1 MRRVF
6 DTTFDYKTDD
16 PRGARPDADRDS
28 KTLREDHELLWSK
41 KLPLS
46 EAIFAPKVTPGKNE
60 YLIFTDATGDRFCY
74 GSDAITSSYT
84 DWVKAKR
91 PRSRALVEAIAGLN
105 PEQRARYLDPPYTI
119 GSAMIWPV
127 RRKDYHTVNRVRGRN
142 ILIADRMD
150 LTLECIQLHYAGKAG
165 HPLEKATTAYK
176 DFFDLFGTFK
186 AFVEFFHFQ
195 DLIKP
200 GSDYQEIEYFLKP
213 NNFERAA
220 TPATTGEYIE
230 YRENVLAFIKKRSIR
245 MANWVMENRRDIAV
259 RQ

>member
-1 MRRVF
+1 MKQIF
-6 DTTFDYKTDD
+6 DTNHNYKADT
-16 PRGARPDADRDS
+16 PSAKPDADKDS
-28 KTLREDHELLWSK
+28 QILRADHELLWSK

-46 EAIFAPKVTPGKNE
+46 EQIFAPKVTPRKTE
-60 YLIFTDATGDRFCY
+60 YLIFTDANGDRLCY

-84 DWVKAKR
+84 GWVKAKK

-105 PEQRARYLDPPYTI
+105 PEQRALYLDPPYTI

-127 RRKDYHTVNRVRGRN
+127 RSKDFHTVNRVRGRN

-150 LTLECIQLHYAGKAG
+150 LTLECIQLHYAGEAG

-176 DFFDLFGTFK
+176 DFFELFGTFK
-186 AFVEFFHFQ
+186 GFVEFFHFQ

-200 GSDYQEIEYFLKP
+200 GSDYQKIEYFLKP

-220 TPATTGEYIE
+220 TPATTDEYIE
-230 YRENVLAFIKKRSIR
+230 YRDNVLAFIKKRSER
-245 MANWVMENRRDIAV
+245 MATWVRGNHAEIEV